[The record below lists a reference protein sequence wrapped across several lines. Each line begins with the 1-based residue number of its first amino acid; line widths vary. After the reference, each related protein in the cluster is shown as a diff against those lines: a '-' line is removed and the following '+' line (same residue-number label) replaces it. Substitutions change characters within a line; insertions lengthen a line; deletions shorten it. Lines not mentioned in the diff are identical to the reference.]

1 MCVGTGT
8 KIHSFDGAGPYVDS
22 RPVRDLG
29 VRDLNRALCLLLS
42 RYGRPAVTWSSTITI
57 LSYVAKTTYLGI

>member
-22 RPVRDLG
+22 RPVRDLR
-29 VRDLNRALCLLLS
+29 VRDLNRALCLL

>member
-22 RPVRDLG
+22 RPVRDLR
-29 VRDLNRALCLLLS
+29 VRDLNRVLCLLLS